1 MRQQFFRLYFIITVS
16 LIALVLAFGQLYN
29 SFFTEQQPSIQLSVS
44 ELSRLA
50 QNKHSTITE
59 LTQADLLL
67 PEQLQHT
74 FEQDGIIS
82 VIENEQTTLYLKTD
96 SEVVLRISP
105 IVLVEQDTN
114 DWLAFFSFYTLLGI
128 LILVFIRPVFKDLS
142 LLQTAAKRFSKK
154 PQPIALD
161 IKPSSSIAP
170 LANTFV
176 TMSERINRFIQLHGD
191 LSRILSH
198 EIRTP
203 LTRMR
208 FALSIADLDSE
219 ENTQIERD
227 IEEIELRLEQYL
239 TFARLEHQHHLF
251 KQQPCHI
258 AELIHTEVAKFSLYK
273 ELNFLPEL
281 QTHHVLCEPTFLG
294 IAIQNLLINASKY
307 AKQNIYITST
317 ESDGEFQLSV
327 YDDGPG
333 LPINAGVLIEP
344 FQQGEND
351 KLASGYGLGLYIVH
365 RIAAWHGGTVTLAN
379 HPKTGGAEITLSWP
393 KSDR

>member
-1 MRQQFFRLYFIITVS
+1 
-16 LIALVLAFGQLYN
+16 
-29 SFFTEQQPSIQLSVS
+29 
-44 ELSRLA
+44 
-50 QNKHSTITE
+50 
-59 LTQADLLL
+59 
-67 PEQLQHT
+67 
-74 FEQDGIIS
+74 
-82 VIENEQTTLYLKTD
+82 
-96 SEVVLRISP
+96 VLRIRP

-114 DWLAFFSFYTLLGI
+114 DWWAFFSFYTLLGV

-365 RIAAWHGGTVTLAN
+365 RIAAWHGGTVILAN